1 MGKLGVAAIMSLW
14 VIPISIMVNHIVPE
28 PYMDEIFHV
37 PQAQQY
43 CNGNFKSWDPMI
55 TTPPGLYYLSLA
67 HVASLFPGMLLMNN
81 TTQSFSE
88 ACSTSILRSTNAI
101 FAVICGVLVYEIIRF
116 LEPNLSD
123 RMATFMALVMSLY
136 PLHWF
141 FTFLYY
147 TDVASLTAVL
157 AMYLACLKKRYTLS
171 ALFGTVAI
179 FIRQTNV
186 VWMLF
191 VVCSGVIDFTLDSV
205 KSSDKNEKQRVNQ
218 ELHQTSDKK
227 GETLRSNL
235 RKRKS
240 DNSSDARSRLS
251 ISKMISS
258 TEDTSGLI
266 YDIYAVIS
274 TSWNMKWSLVVK
286 FSPFAVVVLA
296 FGIFILW
303 NGGIVLGAKEDHVV
317 SPHFAQIMYFSL
329 VSALFSAPLHFSA
342 DQLRNQFQ
350 KLHRNWPLSLLLTL
364 VALITGFASVHFF
377 SLAHPYLL
385 ADNRHYPFYLWRK
398 IINVHWSMKYMLVPV
413 YVYSWFSILTLLAK
427 TRRKIW
433 VLVYFLATCG
443 VLVPTPLIE
452 FRYYTIPF
460 YLFMLHSCVRSS
472 GFATWLLIGTI
483 FVCTNVFTMAMFLF
497 RPFKWSHED
506 GVQRF
511 IW

>member
-1 MGKLGVAAIMSLW
+1 MGKLAVAAITSLW
-14 VIPISIMVNHIVPE
+14 VIPMSMIVNHIVPD

-43 CNGNFKSWDPMI
+43 CSGNFRSWDPMI

-67 HVASLFPGMLLMNN
+67 HVASLFPGMLLLMRI
-81 TTQSFSE
+81 TSQSFSE
-88 ACSTSILRSTNAI
+88 ACTTSILRSTNAV
-101 FAVICGVLVYEIIRF
+101 FAVLCGVLVYEIIRF
-116 LEPNLSD
+116 LGPSLSD
-123 RMATFMALVMSLY
+123 RKATLMALVVSLY

-147 TDVASLTAVL
+147 TDVASLTAFL
-157 AMYLACLKKRYTLS
+157 AMYLACLRKRYFLS
-171 ALFGTVAI
+171 ALFGTLAI
-179 FIRQTNV
+179 LIRQTNV

-191 VVCSGVIDFTLDSV
+191 VACSGVLDFTLDSPSRQ
-205 KSSDKNEKQRVNQ
+205 KIS
-218 ELHQTSDKK
+218 
-227 GETLRSNL
+227 
-235 RKRKS
+235 RKRRKH
-240 DNSSDARSRLS
+240 DSSLDARDRFDRGKSA
-251 ISKMISS
+251 SS
-258 TEDTSGLI
+258 TEDTSGLV
-266 YDIYAVIS
+266 YDVYAVIS
-274 TSWNMKWSLVVK
+274 TSWNMKWKILVK
-286 FSPFAVVVLA
+286 FSPFIVVVVA

-303 NGGIVLGAKEDHVV
+303 NGGIVLGAKEAHVV

-329 VSALFSAPLHFSA
+329 VSALFTAPLHFSV
-342 DQLRNQFQ
+342 DQLRNLLQELRQ
-350 KLHRNWPLSLLLTL
+350 NWPLSLLLTL
-364 VALITGFASVHFF
+364 VALIAGFASVHFF

-398 IINVHWSMKYMLVPV
+398 IINAHCLVKYMLVPV

-433 VLVYFLATCG
+433 VLVYFLATCA

-460 YLFMLHSCVRSS
+460 YIFMLHSCVRSN
-472 GFATWLLIGTI
+472 GCTTTWLLTGTI
-483 FVCTNVFTMAMFLF
+483 FVCVNVFTMAMFLF